1 MTTVCERCKR
11 EIYRTETCNYCGRK
25 IGTECIKAS
34 QRANKIT
41 RLVICKD
48 DWSKLAVRA
57 MYKNKQAPAL
67 AAKPA
72 KA

>member
-11 EIYRTETCNYCGRK
+11 EVYRTETCNYCGRK
-25 IGTECIKAS
+25 IGTECVKAS
-34 QRANKIT
+34 QRANKLT

-48 DWSKLAVRA
+48 DWSKLPIRT
-57 MYKNKQAPAL
+57 MYKNKQSVNLQP
-67 AAKPA
+67 KA